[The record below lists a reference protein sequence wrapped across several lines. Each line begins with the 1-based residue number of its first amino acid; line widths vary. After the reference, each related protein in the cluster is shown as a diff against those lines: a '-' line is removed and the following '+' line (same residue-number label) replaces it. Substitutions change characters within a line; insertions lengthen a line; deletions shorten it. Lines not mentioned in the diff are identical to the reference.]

1 MSIFVFFWT
10 LQWNQ
15 QFKCGQKLHFG
26 STAYA
31 VFSLESAI
39 ILGTIRIAIQICNSN
54 ITKFNSFSWLSQTK
68 ISISIYTIFQLKI
81 PFPIQTFKIPNHGLI
96 IHCCTLGFDASCR
109 LSLKISAILFL
120 ISPLWVTTWSQHF
133 CLHLSVCPPLLHQ
146 IKVHLLH
153 LNILPSSLH

>member
-1 MSIFVFFWT
+1 MSIFVFCWT

-15 QFKCGQKLHFG
+15 QFTCGQKLHFS
-26 STAYA
+26 STTYA

-81 PFPIQTFKIPNHGLI
+81 PFPIQTFKILNHGLI
-96 IHCCTLGFDASCR
+96 IHCCTVALMPAADCLWRYLPYCFSSHPCGSQLDHSTSVSIS
-109 LSLKISAILFL
+109 LS
-120 ISPLWVTTWSQHF
+120 
-133 CLHLSVCPPLLHQ
+133 PPLLHQ